1 LLYGEASCKIRWN
14 GKFSQTFTLT
24 QGLKQGCPVACL
36 FFNIFFSVILFVIDR
51 KLTDRGVKLRFRFDG
66 NIFDISRIKSQT
78 KTQLKKIL
86 ELLFADDSAVCS
98 TSEAELQIII
108 SVFYETFKEFGL
120 ELAIKKTEVMMQKAF
135 KNEQRPDPLIIVE
148 GKPLKVVDHFKYL
161 GGQLSND
168 GSMRRNTMENSASF
182 CILLKTIS
190 ESLEE
195 KTYQAQNKD
204 KDIQNNDHALFTIW
218 S

>member
-1 LLYGEASCKIRWN
+1 MAR
-14 GKFSQTFTLT
+14 
-24 QGLKQGCPVACL
+24 LKLVGYISL
-36 FFNIFFSVILFVIDR
+36 FIVFILF
-51 KLTDRGVKLRFRFDG
+51 KY
-66 NIFDISRIKSQT
+66 
-78 KTQLKKIL
+78 
-86 ELLFADDSAVCS
+86 DSAVCS

-135 KNEQRPDPLIIVE
+135 KNEQGPDPLIIVE

-168 GSMRRNTMENSASF
+168 GSMRDEIPWRNLASF